1 MKKYFNSIVGVLVV
15 IVMFLSGMMVG
26 RNMSPA
32 KYCLYTNNHHSIFK
46 ALDSIGIEYTPE
58 QKTAVCKFLKED
70 KRQNP

>member
-15 IVMFLSGMMVG
+15 VVMFLSGMMVG
-26 RNMSPA
+26 RNMSSV
-32 KYCLYTNNHHSIFK
+32 KYYLYTNNQHSIFK
-46 ALDSIGIEYTPE
+46 AMDNAGIEYTTD